1 MLYEGQA
8 HEFQYAPRGPPPAH
22 NACVPKAATMATVPV
37 DGKCMENPLLGQEPL
52 PQFLKIRPEHVEPA
66 VRELLSEN
74 RARIEELATV
84 PQPTFASVVEPLEEL
99 QHRIS
104 RTWSPVS
111 HLNAV
116 LNSDAL
122 RAGYNACLPLL
133 SAYQTDLAQSE
144 PLFRAYRTVAEQEGA
159 ALAPV
164 QRQLLEHRVRDF
176 RLAGVGLSPQRKES
190 FKTAMLELTQLQ
202 AKFEENVLDATN
214 HWNWHV
220 RESAELTG
228 LNEMLIEQARRRA
241 AERGLPGWVLSLDQP
256 TYVAVVTDAESEVLR
271 RAFYEAWT
279 TRASDQG
286 PNAGRWD
293 NSRTMEEILQRRH
306 AAARLLDFRN
316 YAEYALATRMATS
329 VAEVLRFLHELAG
342 AARAAAQAEFAEL
355 EAFAGRKLA
364 AWDVGF
370 YAERLQRQRF
380 SVSQEEL
387 RPYFPLPRV
396 LSGLFEVAERLFGV
410 RIRER
415 PGAPVWHP
423 DARLFDIENS
433 RGEAVG
439 SFYLDAYARPNK
451 RSGAW
456 MDECVG
462 RKRLASGAALPV
474 AYLVC
479 NFLPPGVEHPAL
491 LTHDDVLTLF
501 HEFGHGLHHL
511 LTRVDYPSIAG
522 INGVAWDAV
531 ELPSQF
537 LENYAWH
544 PEVLQRISGHFQS
557 GEPLPAE
564 QQQRLIATRSFHA
577 GLQMMRQLEFAL
589 FDFRIH
595 TEYSPEHGGRI
606 LEILR
611 EVREEVAV
619 VPVPEWNRFPNSF
632 GHIFAGGYAAG
643 YYSYKWA
650 EVLAADAFAAFEESG
665 VFDHSTAQRFLDSI
679 LSRGGSRDALDAFI
693 DFRGRRPDVRALL
706 KQHGILGAVR
716 HSA

>member
-1 MLYEGQA
+1 M
-8 HEFQYAPRGPPPAH
+8 
-22 NACVPKAATMATVPV
+22 
-37 DGKCMENPLLGQEPL
+37 DNPLLDQQAL
-52 PQFLKIRPEHVEPA
+52 PQFMRIRPEHVEPA
-66 VRELLSEN
+66 VRQLLSAN
-74 RARIEELATV
+74 RARIGELAMLAA
-84 PQPTFASVVEPLEEL
+84 PTFASVVEPLEEL
-99 QHRIS
+99 HHRTS

-116 LNSDAL
+116 LNSEAL

-133 SAYQTDLAQSE
+133 SAYQTDLAQSA
-144 PLFRAYRTVAEQEGA
+144 PLYQAYRTIAEQEGA

-164 QRQLLEHRVRDF
+164 QRQLIEHAVRDF
-176 RLAGVGLSPQRKES
+176 RLAGVGLPRERKEH
-190 FKTAMLELTQLQ
+190 FKTAMLELAQLQ

-214 HWNWHV
+214 AWSRHV
-220 RESAELTG
+220 SDINELRG

-241 AERGLPGWVLSLDQP
+241 EEQQAPGWILRLDQP
-256 TYVAVVTDAESEVLR
+256 TYVAVATDAESAELR

-279 TRASDQG
+279 TRASDRG
-286 PNAGRWD
+286 PTAGRWD
-293 NSRTMEEILQRRH
+293 NSAVMEEILRRRH
-306 AAARLLDFRN
+306 EVARLLDYPD
-316 YAEYALATRMATS
+316 YAQYALATRMAHS
-329 VAEVLRFLHELAG
+329 VDEVLGFLHELVG

-370 YAERLQRQRF
+370 YAERLQRERF
-380 SVSQEEL
+380 RVSQEEL

-396 LSGLFEVAERLFGV
+396 LNGLFEAAERLFGA

-415 PGAPVWHP
+415 AGAPAWHA
-423 DARLFDIENS
+423 DVRFFEINS
-433 RGEAVG
+433 AGGEPIG

-456 MDECVG
+456 MDECIG
-462 RKRLASGAALPV
+462 RKRLSSGTALPV

-479 NFLPPGVEHPAL
+479 NFLPPGGERPAL
-491 LTHDDVLTLF
+491 LTHDDVVTLF

-522 INGVAWDAV
+522 TNGAAWDAV

-537 LENYAWH
+537 LENYAWQ
-544 PEVLQRISGHFQS
+544 PEVLQRISGHFES
-557 GEPLPAE
+557 GAPLPAE
-564 QQQRLIATRSFHA
+564 EQQRLIATRSFHA
-577 GLQMMRQLEFAL
+577 GLSMMRQLEFAL

-595 TEYSPEHGGRI
+595 TEYSPERGGRI

-611 EVREEVAV
+611 EVRSQAAV

-650 EVLAADAFAAFEESG
+650 EVLAADAFAAFEEKG
-665 VFDHSTAQRFLDSI
+665 VFDRGTAQRFLDAI

-693 DFRGRRPDVRALL
+693 EFRGRRPDVRALL
-706 KQHGILGAVR
+706 KQHGIDWALPKQYDADGAGEP
-716 HSA
+716 A

>member
-1 MLYEGQA
+1 MLYEGTGGTLHA
-8 HEFQYAPRGPPPAH
+8 ITRGSPGPLQWGI
-22 NACVPKAATMATVPV
+22 PV
-37 DGKCMENPLLGQEPL
+37 DGRYMDNPLLGQEPL
-52 PQFLKIRPEHVEPA
+52 PQFLRIRPEHVEPA
-66 VRELLSEN
+66 VRELLQAN
-74 RARIEELATV
+74 RARVQALATD
-84 PQPTFASVVEPLEEL
+84 PQPTFASVVEPMEEL
-99 QHRIS
+99 HHRTS

-116 LNSDAL
+116 LNSEAL

-133 SAYQTDLAQSE
+133 SAYYTDLAQSE
-144 PLFRAYRTVAEQEGA
+144 PLFRAYRRVSEEQA
-159 ALAPV
+159 ADLGPV

-176 RLAGVGLSPQRKES
+176 RLAGVGLSPERKER

-214 HWNWHV
+214 AWSHHV
-220 RESAELTG
+220 REAAELTG
-228 LNEMLIEQARRRA
+228 LNEMLIEQARQRA
-241 AERGLPGWVLSLDQP
+241 REKQLPGWLLTLDQP
-256 TYVAVVTDAESEVLR
+256 TYVAVVTDAESEPLR

-293 NSRTMEEILQRRH
+293 NAPVMEEILKRRH
-306 AAARLLDFRN
+306 EAAQLLDFGN
-316 YAEYALATRMATS
+316 FAEYALATRMAHS
-329 VAEVLRFLHELAG
+329 VDEVLKFLHELAG

-364 AWDVGF
+364 AWDIGF
-370 YAERLQRQRF
+370 YSERLQRERF
-380 SVSQEEL
+380 NVSQEEL

-396 LSGLFEVAERLFGV
+396 LDGLFEVAGRLFGV
-410 RIRER
+410 TISER
-415 PGAPVWHP
+415 QGAAVWHT
-423 DARLFDIENS
+423 DARLFDITDA
-433 RGEAVG
+433 RGEPVG
-439 SFYLDAYARPNK
+439 SFYLDAYARPHK

-456 MDECVG
+456 MDECIG
-462 RKRLASGAALPV
+462 RKHLSSGAALPV

-479 NFLPPGVEHPAL
+479 NFLPPGESRPAL

-544 PEVLQRISGHFQS
+544 PDVLQRISGHYQT
-557 GEPLPAE
+557 GEALPA
-564 QQQRLIATRSFHA
+564 QQQARLIATRSFHS
-577 GLQMMRQLEFAL
+577 GLQTMRQVEFAL
-589 FDFRIH
+589 FDFRMH
-595 TEYSPEHGGRI
+595 TEYSPGRGGRI

-611 EVREEVAV
+611 EVRAEVAV
-619 VPVPEWNRFPNSF
+619 VPVPDWNRFANSF

-665 VFDHSTAQRFLDSI
+665 VFDRPTAQRFLDAI
-679 LSRGGSRDALDAFI
+679 LSRGGSRDALAAFI
-693 DFRGRRPDVRALL
+693 EFRGRGPDVRALL
-706 KQHGILGAVR
+706 KQHGILGAAR
-716 HSA
+716 ARRA

>member
-1 MLYEGQA
+1 M
-8 HEFQYAPRGPPPAH
+8 AP
-22 NACVPKAATMATVPV
+22 VPQRET
-37 DGKCMENPLLGQEPL
+37 CMDNPLLGQESL
-52 PQFLKIRPEHVEPA
+52 PPFRQIRPEHVEPA
-66 VRELLSEN
+66 VRELLNAN
-74 RARIEELATV
+74 RARIGELASV
-84 PQPTFASVVEPLEEL
+84 VAPTFATVVEPLEEL
-99 QHRIS
+99 HHRIS

-116 LNSDAL
+116 LNSEAL

-144 PLFRAYRTVAEQEGA
+144 PLYRAYRTIADQEG

-164 QRQLLEHRVRDF
+164 QRRVIEHAVRDF
-176 RLAGVGLSPQRKES
+176 RLAGVGLPVERKER
-190 FKTAMLELTQLQ
+190 FKAAMLELAQLQ

-214 HWNWHV
+214 NWTWHTNDPG
-220 RESAELTG
+220 ELRG

-241 AERGLPGWVLSLDQP
+241 EEQQRPGWVLSLDQP
-256 TYVAVVTDAESEVLR
+256 TYVAVVTDAESETLR

-286 PNAGRWD
+286 PTAGRWD
-293 NSRTMEEILQRRH
+293 NSAVMEQILRRRH
-306 AAARLLDFRN
+306 EAAQLLDFPN
-316 YAEYALATRMATS
+316 YAQYALATRMAHS
-329 VAEVLRFLHELAG
+329 VEEVLAFLHELTA

-370 YAERLQRQRF
+370 YAERLQRERF
-380 SVSQEEL
+380 NVSQEEL
-387 RPYFPLPRV
+387 RPYFPLPHV
-396 LSGLFEVAERLFGV
+396 LAGLFEVAERLFAV

-415 PGAPVWHP
+415 SGAAVWHP
-423 DARLFDIENS
+423 DVRFFDITAAG
-433 RGEAVG
+433 GEPIG

-456 MDECVG
+456 MDECIG
-462 RKRLASGAALPV
+462 RKRLASGDALPV

-479 NFLPPGVEHPAL
+479 NFLPPGGERPAL
-491 LTHDDVLTLF
+491 LTHDDVVTLF

-544 PEVLQRISGHFQS
+544 PEVLQRISGHFAS
-557 GEPLPAE
+557 GLPLPE
-564 QQQRLIATRSFHA
+564 DQQARLIATRSFHA
-577 GLQMMRQLEFAL
+577 GLSMMRQLEFAL

-595 TEYSPEHGGRI
+595 TEYAPERGGHIR
-606 LEILR
+606 EILR
-611 EVREEVAV
+611 EVRDQVAV
-619 VPVPEWNRFPNSF
+619 VPVPECRS
-632 GHIFAGGYAAG
+632 GTVSRTASDIFSPAGMPPGTTAT
-643 YYSYKWA
+643 
-650 EVLAADAFAAFEESG
+650 SG
-665 VFDHSTAQRFLDSI
+665 RRCSPPTPSPLSRRRVCSTAPPRS
-679 LSRGGSRDALDAFI
+679 AFWM
-693 DFRGRRPDVRALL
+693 R
-706 KQHGILGAVR
+706 
-716 HSA
+716 S

>member
-1 MLYEGQA
+1 MESYYGTE
-8 HEFQYAPRGPPPAH
+8 
-22 NACVPKAATMATVPV
+22 TS
-37 DGKCMENPLLGQEPL
+37 MENPLLGHEPL
-52 PQFLKIRPEHVEPA
+52 PPFARIRPEHVEPG
-66 VRELLSEN
+66 VRELLARG
-74 RARIEELATV
+74 RARIEQLAALEK
-84 PQPTFASVVEPLEEL
+84 PTFATVIEPLEEL
-99 QHRIS
+99 QHQIS

-116 LNSDAL
+116 LNSEAL

-144 PLFRAYRTVAEQEGA
+144 PLYRAYRTIAEEEGA

-164 QRQLLEHRVRDF
+164 QRQVIEHALRDF
-176 RLAGVGLSPQRKES
+176 RLAGVGLPAERKER
-190 FKTAMLELTQLQ
+190 FKAVMLELTQLQ

-214 HWNWHV
+214 GWTYHV
-220 RESAELTG
+220 ADLAELRG
-228 LNEMLIEQARRRA
+228 LNEILIEQARRRA
-241 AERGLPGWVLSLDQP
+241 QEKHADGWVLTLDQP
-256 TYVAVVTDAESEVLR
+256 TYVAVVTDAESATLR

-293 NSRTMEEILQRRH
+293 NSGVMEDILRLRH
-306 AAARLLDFRN
+306 EAARLLDFRS
-316 YAEYALATRMATS
+316 YAEYALSTRMAHS
-329 VAEVLRFLHELAG
+329 VEEVLQFLHELARSARS
-342 AARAAAQAEFAEL
+342 AARQEFAEL
-355 EAFAGRKLA
+355 EAFAGHTLS

-370 YAERLQRQRF
+370 YAERLQRSRYD
-380 SVSQEEL
+380 VSQEEL

-396 LSGLFEVAERLFGV
+396 LTGLFEMAERLFGV

-415 PGAPVWHP
+415 QNAPLWHP
-423 DARLFDIENS
+423 DVRFFEIES
-433 RGEAVG
+433 AAGQPVG

-462 RKRLASGAALPV
+462 RKQLDSGSALPV

-479 NFLPPGVEHPAL
+479 NFLPPSTSRPAL

-501 HEFGHGLHHL
+501 HEFGHGLHHM
-511 LTRVDYPSIAG
+511 LTRVDYPSITG

-544 PEVLQRISGHFQS
+544 PDVLQRISGHFQTDA
-557 GEPLPAE
+557 PLPPE
-564 QQQRLIATRSFHA
+564 TLSRLIATRSFHA
-577 GLQMMRQLEFAL
+577 GLQTMRQLEFAL
-589 FDFRIH
+589 FDFRMH
-595 TEYSPEHGGRI
+595 AEYSPDRGGRI
-606 LEILR
+606 MDILN
-611 EVREEVAV
+611 EVRREVAV

-650 EVLAADAFAAFEESG
+650 EVLAADAFSAFEENG
-665 VFDHSTAQRFLDSI
+665 VFDRATAQRFLDTI
-679 LSRGGSRDALDAFI
+679 LTRGGSRDALEAFI
-693 DFRGRRPDVRALL
+693 EFRGRRPDVRALL
-706 KQHGILGAVR
+706 KQHGIDGTAQV
-716 HSA
+716 APGEVAG

>member
-1 MLYEGQA
+1 
-8 HEFQYAPRGPPPAH
+8 
-22 NACVPKAATMATVPV
+22 
-37 DGKCMENPLLGQEPL
+37 MENPLLGQEPL
-52 PQFLKIRPEHVEPA
+52 PPFTLIRPEHVEPG
-66 VRELLSEN
+66 VRELLARG
-74 RARIEELATV
+74 RARIEQLSALEK
-84 PQPTFASVVEPLEEL
+84 PTFATVVEPLEEL
-99 QHRIS
+99 QHQVS

-116 LNSDAL
+116 LNSEAL

-144 PLFRAYRTVAEQEGA
+144 LLYRAYRAIAEEEGA

-164 QRQLLEHRVRDF
+164 QRQVIEHALRDF
-176 RLAGVGLSPQRKES
+176 RLAGVGLPAERKER
-190 FKTAMLELTQLQ
+190 FKEVMLELTQLQ

-214 HWNWHV
+214 GWTYHT
-220 RESAELTG
+220 EQADELRG

-241 AERGLPGWVLSLDQP
+241 HEKGVEGWVLTLDQP
-256 TYVAVVTDAESEVLR
+256 TYVAVVTDAESSGLR

-293 NSRTMEEILQRRH
+293 NSKVMDNILRLRH
-306 AAARLLDFRN
+306 EAARLLDFRS
-316 YAEYALATRMATS
+316 YAEYALSTRMART
-329 VAEVLRFLHELAG
+329 VEEVLQFLHELAR
-342 AARAAAQAEFAEL
+342 AARPAALREFAEL
-355 EAFAGRKLA
+355 EAFAGHPLS

-370 YAERLQRQRF
+370 YAERLQRTRY

-387 RPYFPLPRV
+387 RPYFPLPKV
-396 LSGLFEVAERLFGV
+396 LAGLFEVAERLFGV

-415 PGAPVWHP
+415 EDAPVWHA
-423 DARLFDIENS
+423 DVRFFEIE
-433 RGEAVG
+433 GAAGQPVG

-462 RKRLASGAALPV
+462 RKRLDSGSALPV

-479 NFLPPGVEHPAL
+479 NFLPPGTNRPAL

-501 HEFGHGLHHL
+501 HEFGHGLHHM

-544 PEVLQRISGHFQS
+544 PDVLRRISGHFQT
-557 GEPLPAE
+557 GAELPAE
-564 QQQRLIATRSFHA
+564 TQARLIATRSFHA
-577 GLQMMRQLEFAL
+577 GLQTMRQLEFAL
-589 FDFRIH
+589 FDFRMH
-595 TEYSPEHGGRI
+595 SEYSPERGGRI
-606 LEILR
+606 MEILN
-611 EVREEVAV
+611 EVRREVAV
-619 VPVPEWNRFPNSF
+619 VPVPPWNRFPNSF

-650 EVLAADAFAAFEESG
+650 EVLAADAFSAFEEAG
-665 VFDHSTAQRFLDSI
+665 VFDLATAQRFLDAI
-679 LSRGGSRDALDAFI
+679 LTRGGSRDALEAFI
-693 DFRGRRPDVRALL
+693 EFRGRRPDVRALL
-706 KQHGILGAVR
+706 KQHGIDA
-716 HSA
+716 